1 MIKPLRPQNYGRP
14 SLSTR
19 LETVRYINDIYSSR
33 CRRRTTQ
40 IQEIADALVAAG
52 YISLDEQAKA
62 LGLNRSTVW
71 TIVKSK
77 HKLGRLNAKTTQTIL
92 ANPDTPASV
101 RVVIQQYLA
110 QDLVTSNQ
118 LSRPPRA
125 LKIRRLIKE
134 LRSTAQ
140 ECKSAARESP
150 DKELSEYLTEVS
162 VVLTSIASAL
172 EEYDQ

>member
-1 MIKPLRPQNYGRP
+1 M
-14 SLSTR
+14 
-19 LETVRYINDIYSSR
+19 
-33 CRRRTTQ
+33 
-40 IQEIADALVAAG
+40 AAG

-101 RVVIQQYLA
+101 RAVIQQYLA

-118 LSRPPRA
+118 LSRPP
-125 LKIRRLIKE
+125 
-134 LRSTAQ
+134 
-140 ECKSAARESP
+140 
-150 DKELSEYLTEVS
+150 VH
-162 VVLTSIASAL
+162 
-172 EEYDQ
+172 